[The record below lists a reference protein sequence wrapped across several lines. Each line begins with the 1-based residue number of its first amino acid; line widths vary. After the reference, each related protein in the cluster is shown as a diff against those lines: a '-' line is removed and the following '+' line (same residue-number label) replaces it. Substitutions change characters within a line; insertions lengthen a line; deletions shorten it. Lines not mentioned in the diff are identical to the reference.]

1 MFHSD
6 RVSKSADS
14 RERPCFPSEPELASN
29 GEEDKG
35 VLRNM
40 NDQETLSYPFRLM
53 LLLSVSQSLVPKMMT
68 LKERGKI
75 GQPLV
80 LFYFYFSP
88 SLLISKLKVES
99 VGGLC
104 MYQEV
109 K

>member
-1 MFHSD
+1 MLTVVGGHAFHLNQNLLLTG
-6 RVSKSADS
+6 K
-14 RERPCFPSEPELASN
+14 
-29 GEEDKG
+29 EDNG

-40 NDQETLSYPFRLM
+40 NDQETLSSFPLM
-53 LLLSVSQSLVPKMMT
+53 LLPSVSQSLVPKMRT
-68 LKERGKI
+68 LKEREKI

-80 LFYFYFSP
+80 LFYFSP